1 MRKPIHGHNGERC
14 MVRQKKTTG
23 RPGNSHKK
31 KSGGGL
37 ILVVAVLVL
46 VMFIG
51 FLFASHK
58 TPNAEPRSF
67 SDIVSEIMPKSIN
80 SDKSPQVDIKAKES
94 TATDNSSAS
103 LEKKLQKEEAEKDT
117 AADEKK
123 VVPSSH
129 KGLSGRIAVVVDD
142 CGYDLDPLESLT
154 SLPIDMSFSII
165 PFKTNSSAT
174 LKLIIRNGQLPMLH
188 LPMEPMDA
196 SAASENKMVTVTMT
210 KEEVQKFTE
219 EAIASLPGVKGVNNH
234 QGSRATSN
242 TATMGAVLEV
252 LHSRGLFFLDSRT
265 IASSVAYKVARQLD
279 VSTGRN
285 SLFLDNSSNVASIKK
300 QIWAAANIA
309 NKYGSVIVICHA
321 RPATAQAWVE
331 IYKDVQQAGITFVP
345 VTDLLT

>member
-1 MRKPIHGHNGERC
+1 
-14 MVRQKKTTG
+14 MVRQKKTKG
-23 RPGNSHKK
+23 RSVNSHKK
-31 KSGGGL
+31 KGGGGL
-37 ILVVAVLVL
+37 ILVVAVLLL

-58 TPNAEPRSF
+58 TPNAERRSF
-67 SDIVSEIMPKSIN
+67 SDIISEIMPKSIDA
-80 SDKSPQVDIKAKES
+80 DKLPQVDIKEKEKEKAS
-94 TATDNSSAS
+94 TTKDNSSEN
-103 LEKKLQKEEAEKDT
+103 LEKKLQKEQAEKDNS
-117 AADEKK
+117 ADEKTLI
-123 VVPSSH
+123 PSSH

-142 CGYDLDPLESLT
+142 CGYDLDPVEKLT

-165 PFKTNSSAT
+165 AFKANSSAA
-174 LKLIIRNGQLPMLH
+174 LRLIIQNGQLPMLH

-196 SAASENKMVTVTMT
+196 SAASENKMVTVAMT

-219 EAIASLPGVKGVNNH
+219 EAIASLPGIKGVNNH
-234 QGSRATSN
+234 QGSKATSN
-242 TATMGAVLEV
+242 TATMEAVLEV
-252 LHSRGLFFLDSRT
+252 LRSRGLFFVDSRT

-279 VSTGRN
+279 ISTGRN

-331 IYKDVQQAGITFVP
+331 IYKEVQKAGITFVP